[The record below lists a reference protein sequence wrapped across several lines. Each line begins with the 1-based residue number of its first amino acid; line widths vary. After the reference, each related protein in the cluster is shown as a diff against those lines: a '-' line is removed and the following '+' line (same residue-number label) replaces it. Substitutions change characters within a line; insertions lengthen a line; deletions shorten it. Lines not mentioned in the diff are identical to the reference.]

1 MKRIKS
7 AFFFFFSFHFICN
20 NTNFCEYQKFTGKS
34 KPEVQGMSASELIK
48 MKKKQEAEIQARQ
61 NQRKAATQSKEPR
74 LGRDDFAFF
83 SENSQPKKSVPSRV
97 GSKSAEIAK
106 RKAMA
111 MLKSKGPLTKQ
122 DPNRVGGGKEFC
134 EKKRDAVRKRV
145 EQDLKERNG
154 GK

>member
-1 MKRIKS
+1 
-7 AFFFFFSFHFICN
+7 
-20 NTNFCEYQKFTGKS
+20 
-34 KPEVQGMSASELIK
+34 
-48 MKKKQEAEIQARQ
+48 MKKKQEADIQARQ
-61 NQRKAATQSKEPR
+61 NQRKAATQSTAPR
-74 LGRDDFAFF
+74 LGNDDDFATF
-83 SENSQPKKSVPSRV
+83 SENSHPKKLVPSRV

-122 DPNRVGGGKEFC
+122 DPNRVGGSKEFC